1 MPKYRNLSVFVR
13 VIFCVCVSERGGQEC
28 VGEGDFSG
36 KTEVW
41 EMQMAS
47 GTWPHTGSL
56 QHPPPQ
62 HHPNTPCITSHPSTA
77 ATGTTGATACGPV
90 EQTHR
95 VYPTAEVTGG
105 ERLGEQWE
113 GNTEEIEGRGKTVG
127 GGAASGAFC
136 TLSLI
141 TQSFCHAKG
150 RSTSFPPNQG
160 ISSEESLDRIVL
172 RVSRWPF
179 VCKAQ
184 ICSVQHAATAS
195 SAFCRCVPAHTF
207 PSTQP
212 KHLHWQQGS
221 QSNNWHKP
229 AP

>member
-1 MPKYRNLSVFVR
+1 MLGNGISVVR
-13 VIFCVCVSERGGQEC
+13 QRCEKC
-28 VGEGDFSG
+28 
-36 KTEVW
+36 K
-41 EMQMAS
+41 
-47 GTWPHTGSL
+47 WPPAPAHIPGLCNTL
-56 QHPPPQ
+56 PPQ

-113 GNTEEIEGRGKTVG
+113 GNTEEIEGRGETG
-127 GGAASGAFC
+127 GGGWPLGLFAPYHLSHNPFATQRAEALPFHRIRAS
-136 TLSLI
+136 
-141 TQSFCHAKG
+141 H
-150 RSTSFPPNQG
+150 
-160 ISSEESLDRIVL
+160 L
-172 RVSRWPF
+172 RKVW
-179 VCKAQ
+179 
-184 ICSVQHAATAS
+184 IELCSVCLGGLLYVKHKSVQFSTPS

>member
-1 MPKYRNLSVFVR
+1 MLGNGISVVR
-13 VIFCVCVSERGGQEC
+13 QRCEKC
-28 VGEGDFSG
+28 
-36 KTEVW
+36 K
-41 EMQMAS
+41 
-47 GTWPHTGSL
+47 WPPAPAHIPGLCNTL
-56 QHPPPQ
+56 PPQ

-113 GNTEEIEGRGKTVG
+113 GNTEEIEGRGETGVG
-127 GGAASGAFC
+127 GVASGAFR

-184 ICSVQHAATAS
+184 ICSVQHAFLCILPLCSRTHVSLDPAQT
-195 SAFCRCVPAHTF
+195 SALAA
-207 PSTQP
+207 
-212 KHLHWQQGS
+212 G
-221 QSNNWHKP
+221 QSE
-229 AP
+229 

>member
-1 MPKYRNLSVFVR
+1 
-13 VIFCVCVSERGGQEC
+13 
-28 VGEGDFSG
+28 
-36 KTEVW
+36 
-41 EMQMAS
+41 MAS
-47 GTWPHTGSL
+47 GTCPHTRSL
-56 QHPPPQ
+56 QHPPSAP
-62 HHPNTPCITSHPSTA
+62 HTPCITSHRSTA

-105 ERLGEQWE
+105 ERLGERWE
-113 GNTEEIEGRGKTVG
+113 GNIEEIEGRRDG
-127 GGAASGAFC
+127 GEVASGAFR

-150 RSTSFPPNQG
+150 RSASLPPNQG
-160 ISSEESLDRIVL
+160 ISSEESLGRIVL

-179 VCKAQ
+179 VCKAE